1 MNMYQQGYKNNLA
14 HFGLA
19 EKSRT
24 ILCED
29 LPLSEYEPVVAEEVV
44 RIVVLD
50 DWDGLEEGRCT
61 DLRISMD

>member
-1 MNMYQQGYKNNLA
+1 MVDW
-14 HFGLA
+14 A
-19 EKSRT
+19 EVAV
-24 ILCED
+24 
-29 LPLSEYEPVVAEEVV
+29 VVAEEVV